1 MQSASGKAGEK
12 GKVELT
18 LTKAEIAFL
27 NATIE
32 MMREDQL
39 GRVESVTIQVE
50 PAAAAW
56 KAIIK
61 AAKKVNQ
68 WVEKN
73 GGWVAV
79 ATAVVD
85 QIFGY
90 TAESSPI
97 SREQAD
103 SLASFRAAVKRG
115 VSLDE
120 LIELRDLI
128 EGQSPK
134 RADSASTS
142 AERKTSKREAAD
154 DQSAS

>member
-1 MQSASGKAGEK
+1 MQSASSKTGDRGKT
-12 GKVELT
+12 ELT

-32 MMREDQL
+32 MMREDEL
-39 GRVESVTIQVE
+39 GRVESVTIMVE
-50 PAAAAW
+50 PAAAFW
-56 KAIIK
+56 KVIVKVAK
-61 AAKKVNQ
+61 AVNK

-79 ATAVVD
+79 ATAVID
-85 QIFGY
+85 QLFGY

-97 SREQAD
+97 SREQAE
-103 SLASFRAAVKRG
+103 SLASFRAAVRRG

-120 LIELRDLI
+120 LIELRDMI
-128 EGQSPK
+128 EGHSPK
-134 RADSASTS
+134 RADSVSTS
-142 AERKTSKREAAD
+142 AERKSSKRDAAE